1 MPRASLSRPLV
12 PRAPLVALALA
23 LAFFTPPQAPAL
35 AQTPVPFGPSL
46 EAAGW
51 DAITFRGIPAT
62 AFRADGAD
70 TLAVVAERSSSV
82 IAKRLPASAFDA
94 TRAAWRWRVDEG
106 PPATDLA
113 RRGGDDR
120 ALALYFA
127 FAPEADRSA
136 AEAGRSSLR
145 SLLLTGRGR
154 LLVYVFG
161 GDGERGRII
170 ENPYTRG
177 RGVYVIRRPAGAQ
190 AGAWLS
196 EEVDLARDYR
206 AAFGEEPGILVGLAV
221 ASDSDDTGGRN
232 VGAVGGIVLR

>member
-1 MPRASLSRPLV
+1 MSTGSVSRPSF
-12 PRAPLVALALA
+12 RRTPLLAVALALG
-23 LAFFTPPQAPAL
+23 LLAPAH
-35 AQTPVPFGPSL
+35 AATPVPFGPSL

-62 AFRADGAD
+62 TYAADGVD
-70 TLAVVAERSSSV
+70 QLSVVAQASSSV
-82 IAKRLPASAFDA
+82 LALRLPAEAFDA
-94 TRAAWRWRVDEG
+94 TTATWRWRVDEG

-113 RRGGDDR
+113 QRGGDDR

-127 FAPEADRSA
+127 FAPEGDRGA

-145 SLLLTGRGR
+145 SLLLSGRGR
-154 LLVYVFG
+154 LIVYVFG
-161 GDGERGRII
+161 GAGERGQFV
-170 ENPYTRG
+170 ENPYARG
-177 RGVYVIRRPAGAQ
+177 SGVYVIRRPAGAPT
-190 AGAWLS
+190 GTWLS

-232 VGAVGGIVLR
+232 VGALGGIVLR